1 MQEQYITDVCLTKMK
16 DIINRIHIISSRIG
30 VSYRI
35 SKFFGDYYY
44 CIDIHYTD
52 KHTMTKTTTLSI
64 FESYLYETSVE
75 DIMLRVIESITKD
88 LLIER

>member
-16 DIINRIHIISSRIG
+16 DIINRIHIISSRLG

-35 SKFFGDYYY
+35 SKLFDDYYY
-44 CIDIHYTD
+44 CIDINYTN
-52 KHTMTKTTTLSI
+52 KYTITETTTLSI

-75 DIMLRVIESITKD
+75 DIMLRVIEAITKE
-88 LLIER
+88 LLLKC